1 MLPKVLQPAARCDP
15 YARYFNDLAVTNEP
29 SAKTFRQKRGRLACE
44 FGKSYRLVI
53 NDQLHCFILLVA
65 ADDFDATIHREYLAW
80 PVAGRSCER
89 LGNTLIRRNA
99 TPVQIE
105 PE

>member
-1 MLPKVLQPAARCDP
+1 VIPTRGI
-15 YARYFNDLAVTNEP
+15 FNDLAFTDEP
-29 SAKTFRQKRGRLACE
+29 SAKTFRQRRGRLACE
-44 FGKSYRLVI
+44 SGKSYRLMI

-65 ADDFDATIHREYLAW
+65 ADDFVATMHREYLAW

-105 PE
+105 PEQPVT